1 MFSSAQLPV
10 YPFANLPSSVS
21 IFIVGVFTVLYLAW
35 KWALP
40 KPIRG
45 IPYNKAA
52 LKSIYGD
59 NVEIAEIKK
68 NGGPLRSW
76 FAQQPIRHKG
86 PIAQVFTKPLSRPTV
101 IVSDFREVQDILLRR
116 NKEFDKGGPM
126 IDAFRGVVPY
136 HHVCMET
143 SEHQFKINRDLIK
156 DLMTP
161 SFLNDVRRR
170 HPTTVIGFQ
179 LTLFLD
185 ISSRNPQARIGPHR
199 GVANEG

>member
-1 MFSSAQLPV
+1 MFSSDQLPAF
-10 YPFANLPSSVS
+10 PFARLHPSVS
-21 IFIVGVFTVLYLAW
+21 ILIIGVLSVLYLAW
-35 KWALP
+35 KWTLP
-40 KPIRG
+40 KPLPG

-52 LKSIYGD
+52 LNSIYGD
-59 NVEIAEIKK
+59 SIEIAEIKK
-68 NGGPLRSW
+68 NGGPIRSW

-86 PIAQVFTKPLSRPTV
+86 PIAQVFMKPLSGPTV

-143 SEHQFKINRDLIK
+143 SEPQFKVNRDLIK

-161 SFLNDVRRR
+161 SFLNDVRPMSCDR
-170 HPTTVIGFQ
+170 PNDG
-179 LTLFLD
+179 
-185 ISSRNPQARIGPHR
+185 
-199 GVANEG
+199 